1 MINPSAPSWI
11 VKYFSE
17 RITFDPCKSKE
28 ALYEKIRASG
38 FIFGHIIEIKSI
50 SSQNLIGLKNDEL
63 YKIAFLDSL
72 FEMYLFKNPK
82 EKDFRIF
89 IEKVI
94 SFYYLLQKKQET
106 FFSKI
111 ITSSN
116 SSKLEAIF
124 NIRIQTNKDIISKNF
139 SHVITNALLFIDV
152 LAFEVYL
159 TTDSIPEKYTKK
171 IEEIILNTISLSLKT
186 KPKKTN
192 NDTLM
197 IRLFESSVRYAKFS
211 DIEENNQL
219 KNLRIDCLT
228 NDFERYYLLDLA
240 NLSIWDDGILENEE
254 IYFIQKLGENLLLSQ
269 QWIQQSIDFTSAFIT
284 INKAE
289 ISYFNYSNPVKHFYD
304 QTTNGVIILI
314 KRNKVRLT
322 KELVESKELVY
333 LLAKSTKRELTK
345 EEKKKVKKQL
355 LDVCKSIPSL
365 TIFLLPGG
373 GLLLPILVKF
383 IPQLLPS
390 AFNENLEDQ

>member
-1 MINPSAPSWI
+1 MINPSASGW
-11 VKYFSE
+11 VEKYFSE
-17 RITFDPCKSKE
+17 RITFEPCESKE
-28 ALYEKIRASG
+28 KLYEKIRESG
-38 FIFGHIIEIKSI
+38 FIFGHILTIQSLP
-50 SSQNLIGLKNDEL
+50 SQNLVGLKNDEL

-72 FEMYLFKNPK
+72 FEMYLIKNTK
-82 EKDFRIF
+82 ETDFRTF
-89 IEKVI
+89 IAEVV
-94 SFYYLLQKKQET
+94 SFYELLQKKQET
-106 FFSKI
+106 FFSKLI
-111 ITSSN
+111 SSTN
-116 SSKLEAIF
+116 SSKLESIF
-124 NIRIQTNKDIISKNF
+124 NERIQTNKDIISKNF

-152 LAFEVYL
+152 LAFEMFL
-159 TTDSIPEKYTKK
+159 AENTIPDKYTKK

-211 DIEENNQL
+211 EIDQNNQFENL
-219 KNLRIDCLT
+219 KIDYLSS
-228 NDFERYYLLDLA
+228 NFERYYLLDLA

-254 IYFIQKLGENLLLSQ
+254 IYFIHKLGEKLQLKSK
-269 QWIQQSIDFTSAFIT
+269 WIQDSINFTSAFIT
-284 INKAE
+284 TNKAE

-304 QTTNGVIILI
+304 QTTNGVIVLI

-322 KELVESKELVY
+322 KELIESKELVS

-390 AFNENLEDQ
+390 AFNENLED

>member
-1 MINPSAPSWI
+1 MINPSASGW
-11 VKYFSE
+11 VEKYFFE
-17 RITFDPCKSKE
+17 RTTFNSCNSKE
-28 ALYEKIRASG
+28 ILYEKIRESG
-38 FIFGHIIEIKSI
+38 FIFGHIITIQSI
-50 SSQNLIGLKNDEL
+50 PIQTLIGLKNDEL

-72 FEMYLFKNPK
+72 FEMYLIKNPK
-82 EKDFRIF
+82 ETDFRIF
-89 IEKVI
+89 IAEVI
-94 SFYYLLQKKQET
+94 SFYELLQKKQET
-106 FFSKI
+106 FFSKLI
-111 ITSSN
+111 SSTH
-116 SSKLEAIF
+116 SSKLESIF
-124 NIRIQTNKDIISKNF
+124 NERIQTNKDIISKNF
-139 SHVITNALLFIDV
+139 SHIITNALLFIDV
-152 LAFEVYL
+152 LAFEIYL
-159 TTDSIPEKYTKK
+159 SEKTIPEKYTKK
-171 IEEIILNTISLSLKT
+171 IEEIILTTISLSLKT

-192 NDTLM
+192 NDDLM

-211 DIEENNQL
+211 EINSNNQFE
-219 KNLRIDCLT
+219 NLNLDYLS
-228 NDFERYYLLDLA
+228 NDFERFYLLDLA

-254 IYFIQKLGENLLLSQ
+254 IYFIHKLGEKLQLKN
-269 QWIQQSIDFTSAFIT
+269 QWIEDSIDFTSEFIT
-284 INKAE
+284 TNKSE

-304 QTTNGVIILI
+304 QTTNGVIVLI

-322 KELVESKELVY
+322 KELIESKELVS

-390 AFNENLEDQ
+390 AFNENLED

>member
-1 MINPSAPSWI
+1 
-11 VKYFSE
+11 
-17 RITFDPCKSKE
+17 
-28 ALYEKIRASG
+28 
-38 FIFGHIIEIKSI
+38 
-50 SSQNLIGLKNDEL
+50 
-63 YKIAFLDSL
+63 
-72 FEMYLFKNPK
+72 
-82 EKDFRIF
+82 
-89 IEKVI
+89 
-94 SFYYLLQKKQET
+94 
-106 FFSKI
+106 
-111 ITSSN
+111 
-116 SSKLEAIF
+116 
-124 NIRIQTNKDIISKNF
+124 
-139 SHVITNALLFIDV
+139 
-152 LAFEVYL
+152 
-159 TTDSIPEKYTKK
+159 
-171 IEEIILNTISLSLKT
+171 
-186 KPKKTN
+186 
-192 NDTLM
+192 M

>member
-1 MINPSAPSWI
+1 MINPSTTGWI
-11 VKYFSE
+11 EKYFSE
-17 RITFDPCKSKE
+17 RITFNPCESKE
-28 ALYEKIRASG
+28 VLYQKIRASG
-38 FIFGHIIEIKSI
+38 FIFGHIIEINSI
-50 SSQNLIGLKNDEL
+50 ASQNLIGLKNDEL
-63 YKIAFLDSL
+63 YKIAFIDSL
-72 FEMYLFKNPK
+72 FEMYLYKHPT
-82 EKDFRIF
+82 EKDFKLF
-89 IEKVI
+89 FEKVI
-94 SFYYLLQKKQET
+94 SFYHLLEKKQET
-106 FFSKI
+106 FFSKLI
-111 ITSSN
+111 SSTN
-116 SSKLEAIF
+116 ASKLEAIF

-152 LAFEVYL
+152 LAFEIYL
-159 TTDSIPEKYTKK
+159 EANTIPDKYLKK
-171 IEEIILNTISLSLKT
+171 IEEIILYTISLSLKT
-186 KPKKTN
+186 KPKKTS

-211 DIEENNQL
+211 DIEDNNQL
-219 KNLRIDCLT
+219 INLKIDYLT

-240 NLSIWDDGILENEE
+240 NLSIWDDGLLENEE
-254 IYFIQKLGENLLLSQ
+254 IYFIEKLGEKLLLSQ
-269 QWIQQSIDFTSAFIT
+269 QWVQQSIEFTSNFIT
-284 INKAE
+284 TNKSK

-304 QTTNGVIILI
+304 QTTNGVIVLI

-322 KELVESKELVY
+322 KELTESKELVS
-333 LLAKSTKRELTK
+333 LLAKSTKTDLTK

-390 AFNENLEDQ
+390 AFNENLDD